1 MVQPVSERQTGFPAK
16 LSHEKKEGSR
26 LKNRIT
32 TLLFDFDGTLI
43 DTNELII
50 QSFLYTLN
58 DYYPGRYS
66 REDVLIFNGPPL
78 IDTFL
83 SIDPERAEEMTAKYR
98 AYNIQQHDALVKEFP
113 GVYDTIKMLKE
124 HRFKLGIV
132 STKMKDT
139 IKKGLKLAKLDPFFD
154 VIVALDDVKK
164 AKPDPEPVQKA
175 LRLLGSKPEEAIMI
189 GDNYHDI
196 EAGKNAGTLSAGVA
210 WSAKGRAFLEQY
222 NPDFM
227 LETMPDLAEIVG
239 VHVK

>member
-1 MVQPVSERQTGFPAK
+1 MKSEKGLIFPDGSARFREANRLSGQTEPR
-16 LSHEKKEGSR
+16 KERG
-26 LKNRIT
+26 KQIENRIT

-139 IKKGLKLAKLDPFFD
+139 IKKGLKLAKLDPF
-154 VIVALDDVKK
+154 L
-164 AKPDPEPVQKA
+164 
-175 LRLLGSKPEEAIMI
+175 M
-189 GDNYHDI
+189 
-196 EAGKNAGTLSAGVA
+196 
-210 WSAKGRAFLEQY
+210 
-222 NPDFM
+222 
-227 LETMPDLAEIVG
+227 
-239 VHVK
+239 